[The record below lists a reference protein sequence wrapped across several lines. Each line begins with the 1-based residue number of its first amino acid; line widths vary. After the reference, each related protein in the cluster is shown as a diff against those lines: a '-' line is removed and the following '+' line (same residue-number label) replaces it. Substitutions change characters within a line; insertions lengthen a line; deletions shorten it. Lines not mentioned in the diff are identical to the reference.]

1 MPPARRPPPTP
12 PRTQTGRRRTTAV
25 QPRTTARAAGPR
37 AARSTG
43 GDRLAWNL
51 HRQGIDPATPGT
63 NQGNGALPARP
74 LAAQA
79 GRFLFWEPSMS
90 GSQRTVDTVCPYCG
104 VGCGMT
110 LHVEREQVV
119 KITGNREHPSNFGRL
134 CTKGSS
140 AHLALRQSGRL
151 EHAYVRDRRGQD
163 LAPRPMADTLRDTAG
178 RLRAIIDAHGPDAVS
193 LYVSGQMSIEAQYLA
208 NKLAKGF
215 IGTNNIESN
224 SRLCMASAGSG
235 YKLSLGADGPP
246 GSYQDI
252 DRADLFLVIGAN
264 MADCHPIL
272 YLRMMDRVKAG
283 ARLIVVDPRRT
294 TTAEK
299 AHLHLAIKPGTDLAL
314 LNGLLHLLHEAGKTD
329 AAFIAAHTDG
339 WEAMPDLL
347 RDYAPERVEALTGI
361 AAAQLRQAADWI
373 GAAPEWMSCWTMG
386 LNQSTHGTWNTNAL
400 CNLHLATGRICRPG
414 SGPFS
419 LTGQPNAM
427 GGREMGYMGPG
438 LPGQR
443 SVLSAADR
451 AFVEARWGVPAGTL
465 HTRLGQGTIDLFQR
479 MAAGEVKACWIICTN
494 PVASVANRANVVAG
508 LRAAELVIA
517 QDAYLDTETNRY
529 ADILLPGAL
538 WAEADG
544 VMINSE
550 RTLTLMPRAVPPP
563 GDALPDW
570 RIIAGVACE
579 MGYGHAF
586 QYASAE
592 EVFEEIAGFSNP
604 ATGYDLRG
612 ASHARLRE
620 TPLQWPCARADGPE
634 RNPIRYLND
643 GVSQPWREEDDGAR
657 PRLAFATANGRAQ
670 FHARPHADPAELPD
684 ADYPMVLNTGR
695 LQHQW
700 HTLTKTGKVP
710 MLNKLNPA
718 PFVEI
723 HPDDATAL
731 GIAAGDNVEIRSR
744 RGRAVLPAV
753 VTDRV
758 RPGNCFAPMHWNDV
772 YGDDLCINAVTSD
785 AIDPVSQ
792 QPELKF
798 CAVALCRVAAPAGR
812 ATSAVAPATLA
823 MTEMAADNVA
833 GLAAAHAAPALTAA
847 GNLETGPALQPV
859 AVSASGAAPAE
870 AMAALLGLTS
880 GAEPPA
886 LDARQRHYLSGFL
899 NGLRQAGGAPG
910 IPELPVHA
918 PFDEA
923 TRLWLN
929 GLLHGLY
936 SRAPR
941 PLAPATT
948 PATDAAEATVR
959 IIGPRPRVTLLW
971 ASQTGNA
978 ESLVE
983 RSATAL
989 AAAGFELRTACMADC
1004 TLDALARAQHLL
1016 LITST
1021 FGDGDAPDNGQDL
1034 WRALSAADAPRLASL
1049 RYAVLAL
1056 GDSNY
1061 DAFCGHGRRLDQR
1074 LAQLGARPL
1083 LARVD
1088 CDTDYEAPADAWLE
1102 SAIAGI
1108 HAANAEQHGHPA
1120 GGLMPDDIAAAL
1132 TADAPSGRAA
1142 PAAPPEP
1149 AAPPIGARPAPPSRT
1164 RPAPA
1169 RLIGNQ
1175 RLNASGDK
1183 DTRALTLDIAGTG
1196 LDYQAGDA
1204 LGVWPVNCPELVEE
1218 LLAQAGL
1225 SGDAVASVPGV
1236 GDMPLARALST
1247 HYEIARP
1254 APATLAL
1261 IAEHTRDP
1269 GLRQLLAE
1277 ECRADLR
1284 QWLWGKQLA
1293 DVLHAFPAALP
1304 AQAWLGALKRL
1315 QPRLYSIASSPK
1327 AHPGQVH
1334 LTVSA
1339 VRYDNGRRQ
1348 RKGVSSTFLA
1358 DRASDADVP
1367 VFVQEASHFRP
1378 PRQGDTPMIMVGPG
1392 TGVAPFRAFLQE
1404 RRARGDGGRNW
1415 LFFGERH
1422 AASDFYYRDEL
1433 QALRDD
1439 GLLTRLDLAF
1449 SRDQAAKIYVQDR
1462 MREHGARL
1470 WAWLQ
1475 EGAHFYVCGDA
1486 GQMARD
1492 VDAML
1497 RQVVREH
1504 GGMDADAAAA
1514 YVARMTADKRYVRDV
1529 Y

>member
-1 MPPARRPPPTP
+1 M
-12 PRTQTGRRRTTAV
+12 
-25 QPRTTARAAGPR
+25 
-37 AARSTG
+37 
-43 GDRLAWNL
+43 N
-51 HRQGIDPATPGT
+51 
-63 NQGNGALPARP
+63 GNP
-74 LAAQA
+74 
-79 GRFLFWEPSMS
+79 
-90 GSQRTVDTVCPYCG
+90 RTVDTVCPYCG

-110 LHVEREQVV
+110 LHVDREQVV

-151 EHAYVRDRRGQD
+151 EHAYVRARRGQD
-163 LAPRPMADTLRDTAG
+163 LAPRPMAETLRDTAG

-272 YLRMMDRVKAG
+272 YLRMMERVKAG

-299 AHLHLAIKPGTDLAL
+299 AHLHLAIWPGTDLAL
-314 LNGLLHLLHEAGKTD
+314 LNGLLHLLHQAGKTD

-361 AAAQLRQAADWI
+361 PAAQLRQAADWI
-373 GAAPEWMSCWTMG
+373 GAAPERMSCWTMG

-443 SVLSAADR
+443 SVLSATDR

-508 LRAAELVIA
+508 LKAAELVIA

-538 WAEADG
+538 WAEAEG

-586 QYASAE
+586 QYASAA
-592 EVFEEIAGFSNP
+592 EVFEEITGFSNP

-620 TPLQWPCARADGPE
+620 TPLQWPCASADGPD

-643 GVSQPWREEDDGAR
+643 GISQPPREGDDGAR
-657 PRLAFATANGRAQ
+657 PRLVFATANGRAQ
-670 FHARPHADPAELPD
+670 FHARPHVDPAELPD

-723 HPDDATAL
+723 HPDDAATL
-731 GIAAGDNVEIRSR
+731 GIAAGDGVEIRSR

-758 RPGNCFAPMHWNDV
+758 RPGNCFAPIHWNDV

-798 CAVALCRVAAPAGR
+798 CAVALCRVAAPAGGT
-812 ATSAVAPATLA
+812 ANGEAPAALA
-823 MTEMAADNVA
+823 MAEMAA
-833 GLAAAHAAPALTAA
+833 G
-847 GNLETGPALQPV
+847 
-859 AVSASGAAPAE
+859 GAAPAE

-910 IPELPVHA
+910 VPELPVHA

-936 SRAPR
+936 SRAPL
-941 PLAPATT
+941 PLAPAVT
-948 PATDAAEATVR
+948 PGADAGEATVR

-1004 TLDALARAQHLL
+1004 ALDALARSQYLL

-1021 FGDGDAPDNGQDL
+1021 FGDGDAPDKGQDL
-1034 WRALSAADAPRLASL
+1034 WRALSAAAAPRLASL

-1074 LAQLGARPL
+1074 LAQLGAQPL

-1102 SAIAGI
+1102 SAIASI
-1108 HAANAEQHGHPA
+1108 RAADAEQHGHPA
-1120 GGLMPDDIAAAL
+1120 GGLMPDDIAVALAAE
-1132 TADAPSGRAA
+1132 APSAVAVRVAA
-1142 PAAPPEP
+1142 PEPPAPP
-1149 AAPPIGARPAPPSRT
+1149 AGARPAPPSRA

-1175 RLNASGDK
+1175 RLNAGGDK
-1183 DTRALTLDIAGTG
+1183 DTRALALDIADTG
-1196 LDYQAGDA
+1196 LDYEAGDA

-1261 IAEHTRDP
+1261 IAEHARAP

-1277 ECRADLR
+1277 ERRADLR

-1327 AHPGQVH
+1327 AHPGEVH

-1339 VRYDNGRRQ
+1339 VRYDNGRRR

-1358 DRASDADVP
+1358 DRAGDVEVP

-1404 RRARGDGGRNW
+1404 RRARGDRGRNW

-1422 AASDFYYRDEL
+1422 AAGDFYYRDEL

-1449 SRDQAAKIYVQDR
+1449 SRDQAAKVYVQDR
-1462 MREHGARL
+1462 MREHGAQL

-1486 GQMARD
+1486 GRMAKD

-1497 RQVVREH
+1497 RQVVAEH
-1504 GGMDADAAAA
+1504 GGLDADAAAA

>member
-1 MPPARRPPPTP
+1 
-12 PRTQTGRRRTTAV
+12 
-25 QPRTTARAAGPR
+25 
-37 AARSTG
+37 
-43 GDRLAWNL
+43 
-51 HRQGIDPATPGT
+51 
-63 NQGNGALPARP
+63 
-74 LAAQA
+74 
-79 GRFLFWEPSMS
+79 MS
-90 GSQRTVDTVCPYCG
+90 GNPRTVDTVCPYCG

-134 CTKGSS
+134 CTKGAS
-140 AHLALRQSGRL
+140 AHVALRQSGRL
-151 EHAYVRDRRGQD
+151 EHAYVRAGRGQD
-163 LAPRPMADTLRDTAG
+163 PAPRPMADTLRDTAR
-178 RLRAIIDAHGPDAVS
+178 RLRAIIDAHGPDAVA

-224 SRLCMASAGSG
+224 SRLCMASAGTG

-272 YLRMMDRVKAG
+272 YLRMMERVKAG

-299 AHLHLAIKPGTDLAL
+299 AHLHLAIRPGTDLAL
-314 LNGLLHLLHEAGKTD
+314 LNGLLHLLHQAGQTD

-339 WEAMPDLL
+339 WEAMPDFL

-427 GGREMGYMGPG
+427 GGREMGYMGAG

-443 SVLSAADR
+443 SVLSATDR
-451 AFVEARWGVPAGTL
+451 AFVEQRWGVPPGTL

-479 MAAGEVKACWIICTN
+479 MAAGQIKACWIICTN

-517 QDAYLDTETNRY
+517 QDAFLDTETNRY

-538 WAEADG
+538 WAEAEG
-544 VMINSE
+544 VMVNSE
-550 RTLTLMPRAVPPP
+550 RTLTLMPQAVPPP

-570 RIIAGVACE
+570 RIIATVARE

-586 QYASAE
+586 QYASAAH
-592 EVFEEIAGFSNP
+592 VFDEITGFANP

-620 TPLQWPCARADGPE
+620 TPLQWPCAHADGPE

-643 GVSQPWREEDDGAR
+643 GPGPP
-657 PRLAFATANGRAQ
+657 PRLTQDGPHPRLVFATANGRAR
-670 FHARPHADPAELPD
+670 FHARPHIAPAELPD

-723 HPDDATAL
+723 HPEDAAAL
-731 GIAAGDNVEIRSR
+731 GIAVGDSVEIRSR

-758 RPGNCFAPMHWNDV
+758 RPGNGFAPMHWNDV
-772 YGDDLCINAVTSD
+772 YGADLCINAVTSD
-785 AIDPVSQ
+785 AIDPLSQ

-798 CAVALCRVAAPAGR
+798 CAVALCRVATPAGV
-812 ATSAVAPATLA
+812 ATDS
-823 MTEMAADNVA
+823 
-833 GLAAAHAAPALTAA
+833 GGRPAL
-847 GNLETGPALQPV
+847 E
-859 AVSASGAAPAE
+859 
-870 AMAALLGLTS
+870 
-880 GAEPPA
+880 
-886 LDARQRHYLSGFL
+886 ARQRHYLAGSPG
-899 NGLRQAGGAPG
+899 GLRQAGAGQ
-910 IPELPVHA
+910 
-918 PFDEA
+918 
-923 TRLWLN
+923 
-929 GLLHGLY
+929 
-936 SRAPR
+936 
-941 PLAPATT
+941 PA
-948 PATDAAEATVR
+948 VR
-959 IIGPRPRVTLLW
+959 IVGPRPRVTLLW

-989 AAAGFELRTACMADC
+989 AAAGFELRTACMADYP
-1004 TLDALARAQHLL
+1004 LDGLARTQYLL
-1016 LITST
+1016 LISST

-1034 WRALSAADAPRLASL
+1034 WRALAAADAPRLASL

-1074 LAQLGARPL
+1074 LAQLGARAL
-1083 LARVD
+1083 LARAD

-1102 SAIAGI
+1102 RAIAAI
-1108 HAANAEQHGHPA
+1108 HAAEAEAHGHPA
-1120 GGLMPDDIAAAL
+1120 GGLMPDGIATAL
-1132 TADAPSGRAA
+1132 ATEPLPDPPPRV
-1142 PAAPPEP
+1142 APP
-1149 AAPPIGARPAPPSRT
+1149 GARPAPPSRT
-1164 RPAPA
+1164 RPARA
-1169 RLIGNQ
+1169 RLTGNR

-1183 DTRALTLDIAGTG
+1183 DTRALALDIAGSE
-1196 LDYQAGDA
+1196 LAYEAGDA
-1204 LGVWPVNCPELVEE
+1204 LGVWPENCPELVAE
-1218 LLAQAGL
+1218 LLAHTGL
-1225 SGDAVASVPGV
+1225 PGDTVVTVPGV
-1236 GDMPLARALST
+1236 GELALARALAT

-1261 IAEHTRDP
+1261 IAERTRDT

-1277 ECRADLR
+1277 DRRAELR

-1293 DVLHAFPAALP
+1293 DVLHAFPVALP
-1304 AQAWLGALKRL
+1304 AQAWLDALKRL

-1327 AHPGQVH
+1327 AHPGEVH

-1358 DRASDADVP
+1358 DRADTVDVP
-1367 VFVQEASHFRP
+1367 VFVQQASHFRP

-1404 RRARGDGGRNW
+1404 RRARGDRGRNW

-1433 QALRDD
+1433 QALRED

-1449 SRDQAAKIYVQDR
+1449 SRDQAAKVYVQDR
-1462 MREHGARL
+1462 MREHGAQL

-1486 GQMARD
+1486 ARMAKD

-1497 RQVVREH
+1497 RQVAREH
-1504 GGMDADAAAA
+1504 GGLDAQAAAA
-1514 YVARMTADKRYVRDV
+1514 YVARLTAEKRYVRDV

>member
-1 MPPARRPPPTP
+1 MP

-43 GDRLAWNL
+43 GGRLAWNL

-163 LAPRPMADTLRDTAG
+163 LAPRPMANTLRDTAG

-314 LNGLLHLLHEAGKTD
+314 LNGLLHLLHGAGKTD

-586 QYASAE
+586 QYASAA

-812 ATSAVAPATLA
+812 ATRAVAPATLA

-833 GLAAAHAAPALTAA
+833 GLAAAHAAPALTAV

-1004 TLDALARAQHLL
+1004 TLDALARAQYLL

-1183 DTRALTLDIAGTG
+1183 DTRALALDIAGTG

-1277 ECRADLR
+1277 ERRADLR

-1293 DVLHAFPAALP
+1293 DVLHAFPAVLP

>member
-1 MPPARRPPPTP
+1 M
-12 PRTQTGRRRTTAV
+12 
-25 QPRTTARAAGPR
+25 
-37 AARSTG
+37 
-43 GDRLAWNL
+43 N
-51 HRQGIDPATPGT
+51 
-63 NQGNGALPARP
+63 GNA
-74 LAAQA
+74 
-79 GRFLFWEPSMS
+79 
-90 GSQRTVDTVCPYCG
+90 RTVDTVCPYCG

-151 EHAYVRDRRGQD
+151 EHAYARDRRGQD
-163 LAPRPMADTLRDTAG
+163 LAPRPMAQALRETAR
-178 RLRAIIDAHGPDAVS
+178 RLRAVIDAHGPDAVS

-339 WEAMPDLL
+339 WEAMPDFL

-465 HTRLGQGTIDLFQR
+465 HARLGQGTIDLFQR
-479 MAAGEVKACWIICTN
+479 MAAGEIKACWIICTN
-494 PVASVANRANVVAG
+494 PVASVANRANVLAG

-517 QDAYLDTETNRY
+517 QDAYLDTETNRH

-570 RIIAGVACE
+570 RIIAAVAGE

-586 QYASAE
+586 QYASAA
-592 EVFEEIAGFSNP
+592 EVFDEIAGFSNP

-620 TPLQWPCARADGPE
+620 TPLQWPCARADGPD

-643 GVSQPWREEDDGAR
+643 GVSQPWREEEDGAR

-670 FHARPHADPAELPD
+670 FHARPHVDPAELPD
-684 ADYPMVLNTGR
+684 VDYPMVLNTGR

-731 GIAAGDNVEIRSR
+731 GIAAGDSVEIRSR

-772 YGDDLCINAVTSD
+772 YGEALCINAVTSD
-785 AIDPVSQ
+785 AIDPLSQ

-798 CAVALCRVAAPAGR
+798 CAVALCRVSAPADR
-812 ATSAVAPATLA
+812 T
-823 MTEMAADNVA
+823 
-833 GLAAAHAAPALTAA
+833 TAA
-847 GNLETGPALQPV
+847 EPPA
-859 AVSASGAAPAE
+859 ASAGRAAPAE
-870 AMAALLGLTS
+870 AMAAPLGLAADT
-880 GAEPPA
+880 G
-886 LDARQRHYLSGFL
+886 
-899 NGLRQAGGAPG
+899 
-910 IPELPVHA
+910 
-918 PFDEA
+918 EA
-923 TRLWLN
+923 
-929 GLLHGLY
+929 
-936 SRAPR
+936 AI
-941 PLAPATT
+941 
-948 PATDAAEATVR
+948 R

-983 RSATAL
+983 RSAAAL
-989 AAAGFELRTACMADC
+989 AAAGFALRTACMADYA
-1004 TLDALARAQHLL
+1004 LDGLARTPYLL

-1021 FGDGDAPDNGQDL
+1021 FGDGEAPDNGQDL
-1034 WRALSAADAPRLASL
+1034 WRALSAADAPQLASL
-1049 RYAVLAL
+1049 RHAVLAL

-1061 DAFCGHGRRLDQR
+1061 EAFCGHGRRLDRR

-1088 CDTDYEAPADAWLE
+1088 CDTDFEAPAQAWLE
-1102 SAIAGI
+1102 SAIAAI
-1108 HAANAEQHGHPA
+1108 HAAEAERQGHPA
-1120 GGLMPDDIAAAL
+1120 GGLMPDDIAGALAAG
-1132 TADAPSGRAA
+1132 ASPARAPR
-1142 PAAPPEP
+1142 PASAIVPTIAPPTP
-1149 AAPPIGARPAPPSRT
+1149 AGSPPGMRPAPPSRK
-1164 RPAPA
+1164 RPARA
-1169 RLIGNQ
+1169 RLVGNQ
-1175 RLNASGDK
+1175 RLNAHGDK
-1183 DTRALTLDIAGTG
+1183 DTRALALDTSDSG
-1196 LDYQAGDA
+1196 LAYQAGDA
-1204 LGVWPVNCPELVEE
+1204 LGVWPVNCPALVEE

-1236 GDMPLARALST
+1236 GDMPLAQALSA

-1277 ECRADLR
+1277 ERRTDLR

-1327 AHPGQVH
+1327 AHPGEVH

-1358 DRASDADVP
+1358 DRAGDADVP

-1449 SRDQAAKIYVQDR
+1449 SRDQAAKVYVQDR
-1462 MREHGARL
+1462 MREHGAQL

-1486 GQMARD
+1486 ERMAKD

-1497 RQVVREH
+1497 RQVVAEH
-1504 GGMDADAAAA
+1504 GGLDADAAAA
-1514 YVARMTADKRYVRDV
+1514 YVARMTADKRYLRDV